1 MACMD
6 ISKLKHSRIVI
17 HFVDQQSWPPP
28 LSSAPPPPAP
38 SELPPGLQCPLCAL
52 GERDLTLFQEEDE
65 ENGFLPMT
73 QFFDLLSAGQRA
85 FAF

>member
-1 MACMD
+1 MA
-6 ISKLKHSRIVI
+6 ISK
-17 HFVDQQSWPPP
+17 
-28 LSSAPPPPAP
+28 
-38 SELPPGLQCPLCAL
+38 
-52 GERDLTLFQEEDE
+52 EEDE